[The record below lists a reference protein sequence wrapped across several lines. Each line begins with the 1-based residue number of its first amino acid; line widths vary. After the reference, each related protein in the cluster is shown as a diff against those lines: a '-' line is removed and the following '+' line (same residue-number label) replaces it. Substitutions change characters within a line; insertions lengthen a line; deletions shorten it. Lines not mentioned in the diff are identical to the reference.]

1 MDLTKFIEHVTFF
14 DKINATFQIQMKQTE
29 IEFHILA
36 DNFLHYTVYTIP
48 IESTTERGYY
58 CLNSSEW
65 LSRLKV
71 MEESSKVIFSIEKKF
86 EHRLFLSVHD
96 YPSYRQSVHIELQDG
111 NHEKILDVHRVSTS
125 EQYSCVHF
133 DSSQQLLQWIPQC
146 LMTSVHHTELMIKTL
161 HELTM
166 NIVDGENNTYCT
178 ITYKKATTSGQQYN
192 QPFCIDMKLLV
203 PFLNELSPNSCK
215 LMWTLGRPL
224 ELDLDMGQGNI
235 VVFVAPCEIA
245 QPSDYQEYHPPNSPP
260 PTTKRRKKINPPP
273 VLNI

>member
-1 MDLTKFIEHVTFF
+1 MELKEVIENVTFF
-14 DKINATFQIQMKQTE
+14 GKINPTFQIQMKQKKL
-29 IEFHILA
+29 EFHILA
-36 DNFLHYTVYTIP
+36 DNYLHYTVYTIP
-48 IESTTERGYY
+48 LESTTESGYY

-65 LSRLKV
+65 LSRLNLMK
-71 MEESSKVIFSIEKKF
+71 EIEKVIFNVEMKF
-86 EHRLFLSVHD
+86 ENRLFLSVHD

-111 NHEKILDVHRVSTS
+111 NHEKILDVHRITTS
-125 EQYSCVHF
+125 EHYSCVGF
-133 DSSQQLLQWIPQC
+133 ESSQQFLQWISPC
-146 LMTSVHHTELMIKTL
+146 LTLSAHHTELMIKPPSDFSMTIIDAAND
-161 HELTM
+161 TCC
-166 NIVDGENNTYCT
+166 N
-178 ITYKKATTSGQQYN
+178 ITYNKATTSGQHN

-203 PFLNELSPNSCK
+203 PFLGELLPKPCK

-245 QPSDYQEYHPPNSPP
+245 QPSYDPEYHPPNSPP